1 MLEALLL
8 FGPYFVIPFATLL
21 APAFIAVTFRWR
33 MGGMRIGGAS
43 IASDFSI
50 SKAYGIYS
58 LGLLGVFALATLA
71 AFPVTLVLV

>member
-1 MLEALLL
+1 GDPGDANGPRLEKPVPRMLEALLL

-58 LGLLGVFALATLA
+58 LG
-71 AFPVTLVLV
+71 